1 MKNIKI
7 DFVIPWVDNTDKEW
21 QKQKRIHS
29 SNTIDESNSDIRYR
43 DWGLLKYWFRAIE
56 KNAPWVN
63 NIYFITCGQKPDWL
77 DENNPKLKLINHN
90 DFIPTELLPTFNANV
105 IENNLF
111 RIKDLEEH
119 FVYFNDDQYIINEI
133 KPTDFFKDGKPCDSF
148 CFNAVS
154 SKGSN
159 NIIEHIILNDG
170 EIIEKYFNKKEV
182 IKNNFFKIF
191 NLKYKFSD
199 NIKSLLLLSWKHF
212 TGIQN
217 QHIPCPYLKSKMKE
231 LWDLEY
237 ETLYKGS
244 SSKFRTKNDINIWL
258 FRYWNL
264 YSGNFY
270 PRSTRRHKFY
280 EITND
285 IGSLNKIISS
295 KKYQLICINDSDINI
310 NFDKVKQDLIDKFDK
325 KFPNKSS
332 FEK

>member
-1 MKNIKI
+1 MKDIKI

-21 QKQKRIHS
+21 QKQKQIYS

-43 DWGLLKYWFRAIE
+43 DWGLLKYWFRAVE

-63 NIYFITCGQKPDWL
+63 KIYFITCGQKPDWL
-77 DENNPKLKLINHN
+77 DENNSKLKLINHK
-90 DFIPTELLPTFNANV
+90 DFIPSELLPTFNVNV

-119 FVYFNDDQYIINEI
+119 FVYFNDDQYVINKT

-237 ETLYKGS
+237 NALYEGS

-270 PRSTRRHKFY
+270 PKTTRRHKFY

-295 KKYQLICINDSDINI
+295 KKYQLICINDSNVK